1 MADLSLTFE
10 NVACGIVLLA
20 ALKLCINAVSNI
32 YKTYL
37 RPAKDLKKYGKWA
50 VVTGATDGIGKAY
63 AFAFAKKGMSVL
75 LISRTE
81 SKLQDVKKEIE
92 AKNYAGVE
100 VSYLVCDYSKFDKA
114 AQDEVAKVV
123 KALEVGV
130 LVNNVGV
137 SYRYP
142 MFFHELSDSEVK
154 DLMTMNIDST
164 VWMTR
169 MVIPGMLDRK
179 KGAIVNISS
188 ASAMY
193 DLPLLAEY
201 SGSKSFIEKFSR
213 ALNAE
218 YKSKGITCQC
228 QVPFYVAT
236 KLAKMRKSLMV
247 PTSSEFVALAIKWV
261 GYGDSVVSPF
271 LFHAIQGWIL
281 DVLPNSIVASIIM
294 KMHLAIRKRGLKK
307 DAAKTD

>member
-1 MADLSLTFE
+1 MADLSFTFE
-10 NVACGIVLLA
+10 NVACGVVALA
-20 ALKLCINAVSNI
+20 AINLCLKAVSNI
-32 YKTYL
+32 YKTFL

-92 AKNYAGVE
+92 AKNYPGVE

-114 AQDEVAKVV
+114 AQDKVAKVV
-123 KALEVGV
+123 TDLEVGV

-142 MFFHELSDSEVK
+142 MFFHELSDGEVQN
-154 DLMTMNIDST
+154 LMTMNIDST

-169 MVIPGMLDRK
+169 MVIPGMLERK
-179 KGAIVNISS
+179 KGVIVNISS

-201 SGSKSFIEKFSR
+201 SGAKSFIEKFSR

-236 KLAKMRKSLMV
+236 KLAKMRKSWNV
-247 PTSSEFVALAIKWV
+247 PTSEKFVALAIKWV
-261 GYGDSVVSPF
+261 GHGDCVVSPF
-271 LFHAIQGWIL
+271 LIHSIMGGVM
-281 DVLPNSIVASIIM
+281 DMLPNSIVASVIM
-294 KMHLAIRKRGLKK
+294 KMHLGIRKRGLKK
-307 DAAKTD
+307 DAAKKD